1 MDNTYAIKVVLALDR
16 IAEQLAELNRKLD
29 AKEPINLSASKS
41 PLTDLIKAAH
51 RDACN
56 DLSELKALQEEVIKD
71 MTEK

>member
-29 AKEPINLSASKS
+29 AKEPTSLSHEA
-41 PLTDLIKAAH
+41 PLTDLIKAAQ